1 MLHVSEAVREIAI
14 DSRFSGPPGLG
25 NGGYVAGVLARA
37 LRGAARVT
45 LRAPIPL
52 DTPLALAVLR
62 GAGTH
67 AAHRAEGA
75 GRETGRTVERV
86 RPPAPGAGNP
96 VGDGGSATPA
106 GGRAGPESA
115 GGVGADT
122 EGGARTASG
131 RKGGFGR
138 NAESGPAEACRVEL
152 RHGETLLA
160 EAAPAAL
167 DLAPPPAPDRAAAVA
182 ATGRYPGRAPNP
194 YRECFVCGFARE
206 PGSGL
211 RVFAGPTGTPGLVAA
226 DWTVHPGLADEDGAV
241 PEEFL
246 WGALDCPGAY
256 AAGGAEPRNLRL
268 GRMTARV
275 FGGVRAGERCTV
287 AGWRIG
293 SERRK
298 HFTGTAVYGEAGNVA
313 ALAAATWIAPRTE
326 DG

>member
-1 MLHVSEAVREIAI
+1 MREVTRKIVI
-14 DSRFSGPPGLG
+14 ESRFSGPPGLG
-25 NGGYVAGVLARA
+25 NGGYVAGVLGRA
-37 LRGAARVT
+37 AGGEARVT

-52 DTPLALAVLR
+52 DTPLDLAVLR
-62 GAGTH
+62 GAGTD
-67 AAHRAEGA
+67 AAHRTEGA
-75 GRETGRTVERV
+75 GRETGRTLERA
-86 RPPAPGAGNP
+86 RPPEPGAGNP

-106 GGRAGPESA
+106 AGRVGPESA
-115 GGVGADT
+115 GGVGAGT
-122 EGGARTASG
+122 AEG
-131 RKGGFGR
+131 
-138 NAESGPAEACRVEL
+138 GPAEACRVEL

-160 EAAPAAL
+160 EAEPAAL

-182 ATGRYPGRAPNP
+182 ATDRYPGRTPNP

-256 AAGGAEPRNLRL
+256 AVGGAEPRNLRL

-275 FGGVRAGERCTV
+275 SGGVRPGERCTV

-298 HFTGTAVYGEAGNVA
+298 HFTGTAVYGEAGNPV
-313 ALAAATWIAPRTE
+313 ALAAATWIAPRTA
-326 DG
+326 GARGAGP

>member
-1 MLHVSEAVREIAI
+1 MREVTRKIVI
-14 DSRFSGPPGLG
+14 ESRFSGPPGLG
-25 NGGYVAGVLARA
+25 NGGYVAGVLGREA
-37 LRGAARVT
+37 GGEARVT

-52 DTPLALAVLR
+52 DTPLAVLR
-62 GAGTH
+62 GAGT
-67 AAHRAEGA
+67 AEG
-75 GRETGRTVERV
+75 
-86 RPPAPGAGNP
+86 
-96 VGDGGSATPA
+96 GS
-106 GGRAGPESA
+106 
-115 GGVGADT
+115 
-122 EGGARTASG
+122 
-131 RKGGFGR
+131 
-138 NAESGPAEACRVEL
+138 AEACRVEL

-167 DLAPPPAPDRAAAVA
+167 DLAPPPGPDRAAAVA

-256 AAGGAEPRNLRL
+256 AVGGAEPRNLRL

-275 FGGVRAGERCTV
+275 SGRVRPGERCTV

-298 HFTGTAVYGEAGNVA
+298 HFTGTAVYGEAGNPVA
-313 ALAAATWIAPRTE
+313 TAYAIWIEPREQGTRARTMAFAASGG

>member
-1 MLHVSEAVREIAI
+1 MSEVTRKIVIE
-14 DSRFSGPPGLG
+14 SRFSGPPGLG
-25 NGGYVAGVLARA
+25 NGGYVAGVLGRA
-37 LRGAARVT
+37 AGGEARVT

-52 DTPLALAVLR
+52 DTPLDLVVSEA
-62 GAGTH
+62 GA
-67 AAHRAEGA
+67 ARRAP
-75 GRETGRTVERV
+75 RTG
-86 RPPAPGAGNP
+86 
-96 VGDGGSATPA
+96 
-106 GGRAGPESA
+106 
-115 GGVGADT
+115 GGVGA
-122 EGGARTASG
+122 GPQG
-131 RKGGFGR
+131 
-138 NAESGPAEACRVEL
+138 GPAEACRVEL

-160 EAAPAAL
+160 EAAPAVL
-167 DLAPPPAPDRAAAVA
+167 DLAPPPAPDRAAAIA
-182 ATGRYPGRAPNP
+182 ATGRYPGRTPNP

-226 DWTVHPGLADEDGAV
+226 DWTVHPGLADEDGVV

-256 AAGGAEPRNLRL
+256 AVGGAEPRNLRL

-275 FGGVRAGERCTV
+275 SGRVRPGERCTV

-313 ALAAATWIAPRTE
+313 ALAAATWIAPREEGTRSRTMAFAAVGG

>member
-1 MLHVSEAVREIAI
+1 MSEVTRKIVIE
-14 DSRFSGPPGLG
+14 SRFSGPPGLG
-25 NGGYVAGVLARA
+25 NGGYVAGVLGRA
-37 LRGAARVT
+37 AGGEARVT

-52 DTPLALAVLR
+52 DTPLDLVVSEAGAARR
-62 GAGTH
+62 GA
-67 AAHRAEGA
+67 R
-75 GRETGRTVERV
+75 TG
-86 RPPAPGAGNP
+86 G
-96 VGDGGSATPA
+96 
-106 GGRAGPESA
+106 
-115 GGVGADT
+115 GGVGAGPQ
-122 EGGARTASG
+122 GGS
-131 RKGGFGR
+131 
-138 NAESGPAEACRVEL
+138 AEACRVEL

-160 EAAPAAL
+160 EAAPAVL
-167 DLAPPPAPDRAAAVA
+167 DLAPPPAPDRAAAIA
-182 ATGRYPGRAPNP
+182 ATGRYPGRTPNP

-226 DWTVHPGLADEDGAV
+226 DWTVHPGLADEDSVV

-256 AAGGAEPRNLRL
+256 AVGGAEPRNLRL

-275 FGGVRAGERCTV
+275 YCRVRPGERCTV

-313 ALAAATWIAPRTE
+313 ALAAATWIAPRTA
-326 DG
+326 GAWGAGP

>member
-1 MLHVSEAVREIAI
+1 MREVTHKIVI
-14 DSRFSGPPGLG
+14 EPRFSGPPGLG
-25 NGGYVAGVLARA
+25 NGGYVAGVLGRA
-37 LRGAARVT
+37 AGGEARVT

-52 DTPLALAVLR
+52 DTPLDLVVSDAGAVR
-62 GAGTH
+62 RAPRRGGGAGAST
-67 AAHRAEGA
+67 AEG
-75 GRETGRTVERV
+75 
-86 RPPAPGAGNP
+86 
-96 VGDGGSATPA
+96 GS
-106 GGRAGPESA
+106 
-115 GGVGADT
+115 
-122 EGGARTASG
+122 
-131 RKGGFGR
+131 
-138 NAESGPAEACRVEL
+138 AEACRVEL

-160 EAAPAAL
+160 EADPAAL
-167 DLAPPPAPDRAAAVA
+167 DLTPPPAPDRAAAVA

-256 AAGGAEPRNLRL
+256 AVGGAEPRNLRL
-268 GRMTARV
+268 GRITARV
-275 FGGVRAGERCTV
+275 SGRVRPGERCTV

-298 HFTGTAVYGEAGNVA
+298 HFTGTAVYGEAGNPV
-313 ALAAATWIAPRTE
+313 ALAYAIWIEPREQSTRARTMAFAAAGG